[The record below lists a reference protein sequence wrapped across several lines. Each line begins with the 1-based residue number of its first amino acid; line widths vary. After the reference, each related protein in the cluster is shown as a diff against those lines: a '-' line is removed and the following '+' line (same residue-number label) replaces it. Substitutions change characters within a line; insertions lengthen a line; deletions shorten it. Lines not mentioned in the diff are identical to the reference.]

1 MSLERYYREAM
12 ALNEIRDM
20 AQREIQA
27 QAFFK
32 KLNAAQLPDKFN
44 WAAEIFEG
52 IHVKERGDQPALI
65 WTDLETDAE
74 QQFTYRQL
82 AANGNKLL
90 NFLGKKGVEKGNN
103 LYMLTPIVPETW
115 FATFASIKGGLI
127 CVPTATSMTERELQ
141 FRFDAYKPDVIV
153 AFEGLADLVDDAL
166 KKVGHTPKAKVVL
179 GQKDGWLPYAEVSG
193 EAAEAQ
199 AADVASEDVL
209 FCFFTSGTTG
219 LPKRVG
225 HSAVSYPLG
234 HLSSAVIIGLEPG
247 DIHHNLSAPG
257 WAKWAWSSFFSPL
270 NGRRHSHRVQLH
282 SPGH

>member
-209 FCFFTSGTTG
+209 FCFFTSGHNRAAQTGGAQRRILSPGPSFLRRHHRSRTRGYPSQPQRTG
-219 LPKRVG
+219 LG
-225 HSAVSYPLG
+225 QM
-234 HLSSAVIIGLEPG
+234 GLVQ
-247 DIHHNLSAPG
+247 LL
-257 WAKWAWSSFFSPL
+257 FSPER
-270 NGRRHSHRVQLH
+270 RRHSHRVQLH